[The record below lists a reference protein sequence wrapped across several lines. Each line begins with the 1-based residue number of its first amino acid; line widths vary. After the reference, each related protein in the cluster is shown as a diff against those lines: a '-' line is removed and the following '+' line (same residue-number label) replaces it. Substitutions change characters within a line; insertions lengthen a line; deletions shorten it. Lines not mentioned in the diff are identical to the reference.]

1 MIPRRIARKIRPLWI
16 AAVASAA
23 WANRDDLRRWM
34 KFLRLAFDQ
43 RKTRTI
49 PELATEFRV
58 RAAISANPLLRRDS
72 ALKDLTVNNGVITLL
87 TSDPEWPEPHN
98 NQIHRL
104 KRVKGISEVISR
116 PE

>member
-16 AAVASAA
+16 TAVASAA

-58 RAAISANPLLRRDS
+58 RAAVSANPLLRRDS
-72 ALKDLTVNNGVITLL
+72 ALRDLTVNNGVITLL

>member
-1 MIPRRIARKIRPLWI
+1 MIPKPIARKIRPLWV

-23 WANRDDLRRWM
+23 WANRDDLVRWV

-49 PELATEFRV
+49 PDLATEFRV
-58 RAAISANPLLRRDS
+58 RAAVSANPLLRRDS
-72 ALKDLTVNNGVITLL
+72 ALRDLTVNNGVITLL